1 MAKLH
6 FRSYTTNQMV
16 LFPQRIDEN
25 IAENDPVRIVSSIVD
40 HLDMSSVNKL
50 YSDMGRCP
58 YHPRMMLK
66 VIIYAYMNNIY
77 SCRRIEQL
85 LLRDIHFIWL
95 SGYEKPDFITIN
107 RFRNR
112 LKDEINNIFTQLVL
126 VLAEKGFVSLDVEYV
141 DGTKIES
148 KSNKYTF
155 VWRKTV
161 ERNRARLIDKV
172 KALLAQVDDCIAQDN
187 ARQDETLEVTPT
199 LLAEISDKVNAS
211 LSDPQLDKE
220 EKKKRRKL
228 AKELKERSE
237 KLAE

>member
-50 YSDMGRCP
+50 YNGMGRCP

-95 SGYEKPDFITIN
+95 AGYEKPDFITIN

-126 VLAEKGFVSLDVEYV
+126 VLADKGFVSLDVEYV

-148 KSNKYTF
+148 KANKYTF

-161 ERNRARLIDKV
+161 ERNRARLIEKV

-187 ARQDETLEVTPT
+187 ARQDETLEVTPS

-220 EKKKRRKL
+220 EKKKRRKI
-228 AKELKERSE
+228 AKEL
-237 KLAE
+237 

>member
-50 YSDMGRCP
+50 YNGMGRCP

-95 SGYEKPDFITIN
+95 AGYEKPDFITIN

-126 VLAEKGFVSLDVEYV
+126 ILATKGYDVQFGARPLKRAIQNYLEDGLSELIISAGLQPGDTINVSVNKEKDELNI
-141 DGTKIES
+141 TK
-148 KSNKYTF
+148 
-155 VWRKTV
+155 
-161 ERNRARLIDKV
+161 A
-172 KALLAQVDDCIAQDN
+172 
-187 ARQDETLEVTPT
+187 
-199 LLAEISDKVNAS
+199 
-211 LSDPQLDKE
+211 
-220 EKKKRRKL
+220 
-228 AKELKERSE
+228 
-237 KLAE
+237 

>member
-6 FRSYTTNQMV
+6 FRSYTTNQIFF
-16 LFPQRIDEN
+16 FPQRIDEN

-50 YSDMGRCP
+50 YNGMGRCP

-85 LLRDIHFIWL
+85 LLRDIHF
-95 SGYEKPDFITIN
+95 
-107 RFRNR
+107 
-112 LKDEINNIFTQLVL
+112 
-126 VLAEKGFVSLDVEYV
+126 
-141 DGTKIES
+141 
-148 KSNKYTF
+148 
-155 VWRKTV
+155 
-161 ERNRARLIDKV
+161 
-172 KALLAQVDDCIAQDN
+172 DCIAQDN
-187 ARQDETLEVTPT
+187 TKTDETVEFTPSQ
-199 LLAEISDKVNAS
+199 LAEISAELNAS
-211 LSDPQLDKE
+211 LSDPQVEMDKE